1 MKRMNKKKW
10 MVLWMILL
18 LGLAGCG
25 KQQEMPAEEQEP
37 LIEVEQKPEIAPEE
51 EKKEEVPLH
60 ISTEKHMKTYYLED
74 EETPYLYLQYC
85 DVSVEGKAYEN
96 LRRAL
101 ENWSLEKSEE
111 LRGVYQSYEEPAKTE
126 ALLKGDEFYPAMVY
140 QNVYLARADEAVVS
154 LVEEMQQNGS
164 ISDGTYT
171 ETFTGLNYET
181 DTGKKLGLRDVV
193 TDWKVFSEA
202 AVERMLL
209 KCVEV
214 YEEALTEDAESI
226 IRAIFEE
233 EKEPVWYLDASG
245 IVLIYGQSLYETD
258 GTERENVKVHLPYA
272 EFGQW
277 IKAAYLPKNA
287 DGVALLEE
295 NQEVQWII
303 GNEQDTVPFILQCNW
318 QDEEMPTAYVK
329 LGEKKKNLDTFTV
342 LGKCYLIRKDGESYC
357 LIQYDTG
364 SDDYVTNV
372 YRLTDGVL
380 TRTDHVEASVD
391 PGSVSPW
398 KIDMERWVYVLGTYG
413 GRQTYQFTE
422 EGKLITE
429 DTEYQL
435 EGNDFVLT
443 TKIDLAV
450 TMEEQETTLPA
461 GSHVVLTATDN
472 DSYVKFV
479 IRETGQS
486 GSLKISRN
494 AKEYY
499 RIVVD
504 GRDEYDC
511 FEILPYAG

>member
-1 MKRMNKKKW
+1 MKKNKKKW
-10 MVLWMILL
+10 IALWMILL

-25 KQQEMPAEEQEP
+25 KQQELPAEEQEP
-37 LIEVEQKPEIAPEE
+37 LIEVEQKSEIVPEE
-51 EKKEEVPLH
+51 EEKEEVPLH
-60 ISTEKHMKTYYLED
+60 ISTEKHMKTYYLAD
-74 EETPYLYLQYC
+74 EEAPYLYLQYC
-85 DVSVEGKAYEN
+85 DVSVEGKDCEN
-96 LRRAL
+96 LRRMV

-126 ALLKGDEFYPAMVY
+126 ALLKGDEFYPATVY
-140 QNVYLARADEAVVS
+140 QNVYLARADETVVS
-154 LVEEMQQNGS
+154 LVEEMQENDS

-171 ETFTGLNYET
+171 ETFMGLNFET
-181 DTGKKLGLRDVV
+181 ATGKRLGLSDVV

-202 AVERMLL
+202 AMERMLS

-214 YEEALTEDAESI
+214 YEEALPEDYESNL
-226 IRAIFEE
+226 RAFFEGGNE
-233 EKEPVWYLDASG
+233 LVWYLDASG
-245 IVLIYGQSLYETD
+245 IVLIYGQSLDGTD
-258 GTERENVKVHLPYA
+258 GLETENVKVHLPYA
-272 EFGQW
+272 EFGPW
-277 IKAAYLPKNA
+277 IKEAYLPKNT

-303 GNEQDTVPFILQCNW
+303 ENEQDTVPLILQCDW

-380 TRTDHVEASVD
+380 TKTDHVEASVD

-413 GRQTYQFTE
+413 GRQTYHFTE
-422 EGKLITE
+422 EGKLVTE

-435 EGNDFVLT
+435 VGNDFVLT

-461 GSHVVLTATDN
+461 GSHVILTATDN

-486 GSLKISRN
+486 GSLTISRN
-494 AKEYY
+494 EKEYY
-499 RIVVD
+499 RVVVD

-511 FEILPYAG
+511 FEVLPYAG